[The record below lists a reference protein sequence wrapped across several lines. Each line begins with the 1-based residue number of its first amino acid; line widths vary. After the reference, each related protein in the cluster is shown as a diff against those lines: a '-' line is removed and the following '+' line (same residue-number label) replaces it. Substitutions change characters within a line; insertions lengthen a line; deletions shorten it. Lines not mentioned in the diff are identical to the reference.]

1 MVSSQLENLTTR
13 GIEGGDNKQN
23 HQSAPLFKPE
33 IIVRIVLFLYLLSF
47 HTIDE
52 NGGVV
57 VKPDV
62 GHHDGDGDG
71 GDGIDGLGVD
81 DHDDDDWDYNDGGCD
96 VTSKLKITFVNDKWL
111 NVDDL

>member
-1 MVSSQLENLTTR
+1 MYGVVRFPNPLYEDSLIVSQLVSSRLENLTTI

-23 HQSAPLFKPE
+23 HQSPPLFKPE

-57 VKPDV
+57 VKPDF
-62 GHHDGDGDG
+62 GHHDGDGDD
-71 GDGIDGLGVD
+71 GDDIDG
-81 DHDDDDWDYNDGGCD
+81 D
-96 VTSKLKITFVNDKWL
+96 VVGDQW
-111 NVDDL
+111 